1 MQKNSKIYVAG
12 HRGMVGSAIVSELE
26 RQGYT
31 NIVTRTHAELD
42 LCRQAD
48 VERFFAKEKPEY
60 VIDAAAL
67 VGGIKV
73 NSERP
78 AEFLYINMQIQQ
90 NLIWTAF
97 NSGVEKLLF
106 LGSAC
111 MYPKE
116 CPQPMKEEYLL
127 TGLPEVTNEG
137 YALAKVCGSR
147 LCSYINREYGREF
160 ISAIPAN
167 SYGIGDS
174 FDPEHSHVIPALLM
188 KYHKAKENGDKE
200 VVLWGTGAAKRE
212 FINNRDIASSCIFL
226 LENYS
231 SPEPINVGTGE
242 EVSIMEL
249 SQMIKKITGFEG
261 EIVTDP
267 TKPDGMMRRICD
279 NTKIYDLGWR
289 ATISLE
295 DGIRELNEFYLHN
308 ILNSK

>member
-12 HRGMVGSAIVSELE
+12 HRGMVGSAIVRELE

-31 NIVTRTHAELD
+31 NIITKTHAELD

-48 VERFFAKEKPEY
+48 IEHFFKEEMPEY

-67 VGGIKV
+67 VGGIKA

-78 AEFLYINMQIQQ
+78 AEFMYINMQIQQ

-97 NSGVEKLLF
+97 KSDVKKFLF

-137 YALAKVCGSR
+137 YALAKVSGSR

-188 KYHKAKENGDKE
+188 KYIKAKENGSKE
-200 VVLWGTGAAKRE
+200 VVLWGTGTAMRE
-212 FINNRDIASSCIFL
+212 FINNRDIASACIFL
-226 LENYS
+226 LNNYS
-231 SPEPINVGTGE
+231 SSEPINIGTGE

-249 SQMIKKITGFEG
+249 SQMIKRITGFDG
-261 EIVTDP
+261 KIVTDP
-267 TKPDGMMRRICD
+267 SKPDGMMRRICD
-279 NTKIYDLGWR
+279 NSKISSLGWN
-289 ATISLE
+289 ADISLE
-295 DGIRELNEFYLHN
+295 DGISELYKWYMENVGV
-308 ILNSK
+308 